1 MYQYIVQ
8 IIYTRNVCRNLSQI
22 IVFYRKIV
30 TLSESPENA
39 RRKSGVLFLYSC
51 LKIAAQKSI
60 LYA

>member
-1 MYQYIVQ
+1 M
-8 IIYTRNVCRNLSQI
+8 
-22 IVFYRKIV
+22 

-60 LYA
+60 LYARMEQTSVKGLKFA